1 LVSEDA
7 RGGFSPVSGARRADP
22 RHWRAF
28 PQPWPPVTG
37 DDPAL
42 QRVLAR
48 ELAGLPRTWQAVV
61 RERDGAGRSAGEVQA
76 RLGLSGAQQ
85 RAIRNRAWAVLRER
99 LAARLSREGGVTSG
113 GVAAD
118 ATPRALA
125 RRLRP
130 LQVAVGLQGWRCGSR
145 SRSCSCLRSGSM
157 PGRWR

>member
-1 LVSEDA
+1 VPAVDS
-7 RGGFSPVSGARRADP
+7 RRFQGPGEPYP

-42 QRVLAR
+42 RRVLAR
-48 ELAGLPRTWQAVV
+48 EVADPPRTWRAVV

-99 LAARLSREGGVTSG
+99 LAARLGREGP
-113 GVAAD
+113 A
-118 ATPRALA
+118 
-125 RRLRP
+125 
-130 LQVAVGLQGWRCGSR
+130 
-145 SRSCSCLRSGSM
+145 
-157 PGRWR
+157 

>member
-1 LVSEDA
+1 VKGWLA
-7 RGGFSPVSGARRADP
+7 RAVAGTVLRGEQRRNRFARWAHWYPKMPVVDSRRFQGPGEPYP

-61 RERDGAGRSAGEVQA
+61 RERDGAGRPPGEVRA
-76 RLGLSGAQQ
+76 RLGLSGTQQ

-99 LAARLSREGGVTSG
+99 LAARLSREGP
-113 GVAAD
+113 A
-118 ATPRALA
+118 
-125 RRLRP
+125 
-130 LQVAVGLQGWRCGSR
+130 
-145 SRSCSCLRSGSM
+145 
-157 PGRWR
+157 